1 MVPGCITINVRF
13 VTWRYLG
20 ENAIEISDI
29 SSNINAQ
36 LGLRDYL
43 KRFPELR
50 IASFIVTDKNLTLVS
65 DKHGFMSISKIIDKV
80 SIYQHDINVNASLPL
95 SIIPICYDEVFA
107 LDYRTL
113 ERLCKLDFEEIITL
127 HLNAEY
133 TVAMFGFMPG
143 FPYFNGLPLSLAIPR
158 LKSPRKII
166 PKGSVAIA
174 NEMCGIYP
182 NQSPGGWHI
191 IGRTPLTLFDP
202 LKENLTPLKLGQR
215 VKFQQISIRD
225 FHEFTPN

>member
-1 MVPGCITINVRF
+1 MAHIQ
-13 VTWRYLG
+13 WRYLG

-29 SSNINAQ
+29 SSNVNVQI
-36 LGLRDYL
+36 GLKDYL
-43 KRFPELR
+43 KGFPELR
-50 IASFIVTDKNLTLVS
+50 IASFMITDKNLTLVS
-65 DKHGFMSISKIIDKV
+65 EKHGFMSVSNIIDRV
-80 SIYQHDINVNASLPL
+80 TSYRHDMNVTANLPL

-107 LDYRTL
+107 LDYRIL
-113 ERLCKLDFEEIITL
+113 ERFCKLDYEEIITL

-143 FPYFNGLPLSLAIPR
+143 FPYLNGLPLSLAIPR
-158 LKSPRKII
+158 WKSPRKVI

-191 IGRTPLTLFDP
+191 IGRTPMTLFDP
-202 LKENLTPLKLGQR
+202 LKGNITSLKLGQR
-215 VKFQQISIRD
+215 VKFQQISKRD
-225 FHEFTPN
+225 FDGFTPN